1 MADNETN
8 IGNPSV
14 DVDIIPKVVSLEQSM
29 AQLVRSFAELRPV
42 IYARVAIDREVTGGV
57 GEQVQRAV
65 DEATG
70 KFRFAMKTMGN
81 AEELQT
87 GLRACQADLEM
98 MVGQAK
104 ELKINLG
111 GQAVSLTGK
120 QQVAPFISNIPNLV
134 GAAVPAGTAAKLSIV
149 GKEQIEMTAAATAAS
164 ARINT
169 FGHA

>member
-42 IYARVAIDREVTGGV
+42 IYARVAIDRQVTGGV

-70 KFRFAMKTMGN
+70 KVITVIH
-81 AEELQT
+81 T
-87 GLRACQADLEM
+87 
-98 MVGQAK
+98 MVG
-104 ELKINLG
+104 EWMPP
-111 GQAVSLTGK
+111 VY
-120 QQVAPFISNIPNLV
+120 
-134 GAAVPAGTAAKLSIV
+134 AAHH
-149 GKEQIEMTAAATAAS
+149 AT
-164 ARINT
+164 
-169 FGHA
+169 